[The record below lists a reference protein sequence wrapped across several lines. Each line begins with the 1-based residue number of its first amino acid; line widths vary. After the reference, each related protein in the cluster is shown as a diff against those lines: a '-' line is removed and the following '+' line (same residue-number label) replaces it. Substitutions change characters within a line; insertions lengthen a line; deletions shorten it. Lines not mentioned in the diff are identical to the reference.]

1 MDDLFRQELDPR
13 RIPLAVRLRPT
24 SLDSVRG
31 HEDLTGAD
39 GPLRRCIE
47 GLAPF
52 AMVLAGPPGVGKTT
66 IGSLLASERKARFVP
81 LSATTLGVKD
91 IKELAVSGQRLREL
105 GEIEPVCFIDEI
117 HRLTRTQQD
126 ALLHPVEEGAFSLVG
141 ATTEN
146 PYVTLSPALLSRI
159 EVVRLGPLPDEVL
172 GDLIRNAADTEGMA
186 IDASAVQQIIDHANG
201 DARSALRI
209 LERAIID
216 TPKRPGGV
224 PVIERLGSL
233 PESVGI
239 DRSSHY
245 EMASALIKSM
255 RASDTA
261 GAIDWLAHLLVAGED
276 PRFIARR
283 LVIFAAEDIGPDDPD
298 ALHYSD
304 AAYSTVERIGMP
316 EARIVLAATVLRL
329 CEAPKSRRVIDA
341 IDEAMARA
349 AKSQRQP
356 VPQHLRGSITGI
368 EERYQSRPSSDV

>member
-39 GPLRRCIE
+39 GPLRRYIE

-224 PVIERLGSL
+224 PVIER
-233 PESVGI
+233 
-239 DRSSHY
+239 
-245 EMASALIKSM
+245 
-255 RASDTA
+255 
-261 GAIDWLAHLLVAGED
+261 
-276 PRFIARR
+276 
-283 LVIFAAEDIGPDDPD
+283 
-298 ALHYSD
+298 
-304 AAYSTVERIGMP
+304 
-316 EARIVLAATVLRL
+316 
-329 CEAPKSRRVIDA
+329 
-341 IDEAMARA
+341 
-349 AKSQRQP
+349 
-356 VPQHLRGSITGI
+356 
-368 EERYQSRPSSDV
+368 